1 MQNVNFDGSFLP
13 VEYLHV
19 HVFDTWYWF
28 ATIRVASHSTGS
40 ISTHGNK
47 WFEAHPPKLLKNFL
61 EYFTYQRIE
70 WLKQLY
76 FSILKFK
83 QLYFNMLKSPV
94 LMTFNVFIAP
104 KTKQWQWPLKIIYSL
119 YYWFISIYWWTIQS
133 CTGYQAYRGCLGGN
147 LTCGNWT
154 FWHLQSFVNFH
165 TAPHGVVVKF
175 LFCPLGLTTCA
186 KTNWVVVWRIWE
198 P

>member
-13 VEYLHV
+13 VEYFYV
-19 HVFDTWYWF
+19 HAFATWYWF

-47 WFEAHPPKLLKNFL
+47 WFEAHPPKLFKKFL

-104 KTKQWQWPLKIIYSL
+104 KTKQWPLKIIYCL
-119 YYWFISIYWWTIQS
+119 YYRCILIYWKTIQS
-133 CTGYQAYRGCLGGN
+133 CIGYHTHRGCLGGN
-147 LTCGNWT
+147 LTCGNWF
-154 FWHLQSFVNFH
+154 FWHLQSFVHFH
-165 TAPHGVVVKF
+165 TAPRGMVVKF
-175 LFCPLGLTTCA
+175 VFWTLCLTNRAETIGVA
-186 KTNWVVVWRIWE
+186 VWE
-198 P
+198 Y